1 MPVAHSLQGK
11 LVVAVASS
19 ALFDLTE
26 SDRVFREQG
35 EEAYRGHQ
43 RERETDVLDLGVA
56 FPFIRRLLSLNGTD
70 PADQPVEVVLLSRND
85 PDTGARVFHSIA
97 AHGLNIERAVFT
109 KGKAPW
115 RYVESFGAS
124 LFLSANPS
132 DVREAM
138 ALGIPAGQVLSH
150 GAVLDD
156 ISDPDLRIAFD
167 FDGVLADDSS
177 EKIYKSGGL
186 EAFRASEEV
195 HRAEPLDA
203 GPLLGLFRELGAI
216 QVLERLRKRKDP
228 LYQPRLRIAIATA
241 RGAPAHQRV
250 VVSLRSWGL
259 NVDEAFFLGGVA
271 KESVLG
277 TFKPHL
283 FFDDQLAHAEPT
295 SRILPS
301 VHVPFGIANQVQ
313 DKIRPD

>member
-1 MPVAHSLQGK
+1 MAHSLQGK

-19 ALFDLTE
+19 ALFDLTD
-26 SDRVFREQG
+26 SDRVFREGG
-35 EEAYRGHQ
+35 EEAYRAFQ
-43 RERETDVLDLGVA
+43 REREDDALAPGVA
-56 FPFIRRLLSLNGTD
+56 FPFIRRLLSLNGQD
-70 PADQPVEVVLLSRND
+70 LSDRPVEVVLLSRND
-85 PDTGARVFHSIA
+85 PDTGARVFNSIA
-97 AHGLNIERAVFT
+97 AHGLDIERAVFT

-132 DVREAM
+132 DVREAV

-150 GAVLDD
+150 GAVEDD
-156 ISDPDLRIAFD
+156 ISDPGLRIAFD

-177 EKIYKSGGL
+177 EKVYKKGGL
-186 EAFRASEEV
+186 EAFRASEEA
-195 HRAEPLDA
+195 HRTEPLDA
-203 GPLLGLFRELGAI
+203 GPLLGLFRELGGI
-216 QVLERLRKRKDP
+216 QSLEAVRKRQNP
-228 LYQPRLRIAIATA
+228 SYEPRLRIAIATA

-271 KESVLG
+271 KQSVLG

-301 VHVPFGIANQVQ
+301 VHVPFGIANQA
-313 DKIRPD
+313 

>member
-1 MPVAHSLQGK
+1 MAHSLEGK

-19 ALFDLTE
+19 ALFDLTD
-26 SDRVFREQG
+26 SDRVFRDQG
-35 EEAYRGHQ
+35 EEAYRSYQ
-43 RERETDVLDLGVA
+43 RERENDVLVPGVA
-56 FPFIRRLLSLNGTD
+56 FPFIRRLLSLNGHD
-70 PADQPVEVVLLSRND
+70 PSDQPVEVVLLSRND

-97 AHGLNIERAVFT
+97 SHHLGIERAVFT

-132 DVREAM
+132 DVREAL
-138 ALGIPAGQVLSH
+138 ALGIPAGQVLSY
-150 GAVLDD
+150 GAVVDD
-156 ISDPDLRIAFD
+156 ASDPGLRIAFD

-177 EKIYKSGGL
+177 ERIFQASGI
-186 EAFRASEEV
+186 EAFRENEEE
-195 HRAEPLDA
+195 HRLQPLDA
-203 GPLLGLFRELGAI
+203 GPLLRLFRDLGGIQAI
-216 QVLERLRKRKDP
+216 EARRKKADP
-228 LYQPRLRIAIATA
+228 AYVPRLRIAIATA

-259 NVDEAFFLGGVA
+259 TVDEAFFLGGVA
-271 KESVLG
+271 KQSVLA

-295 SRILPS
+295 SHILPS
-301 VHVPFGIANQVQ
+301 VHIPFGVANQGVS
-313 DKIRPD
+313 